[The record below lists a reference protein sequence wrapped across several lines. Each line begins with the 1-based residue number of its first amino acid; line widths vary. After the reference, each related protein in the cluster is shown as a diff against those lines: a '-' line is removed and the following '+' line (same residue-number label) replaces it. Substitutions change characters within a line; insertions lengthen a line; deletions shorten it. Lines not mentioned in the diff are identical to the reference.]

1 MPVANWASEPMQ
13 KENLKKKNWLMLN
26 FLVACIS
33 PFIPYFSSSSKVA
46 TKHYIVNFVSADEQG
61 TTTGD
66 KDEVDIGKTDD
77 IYGEAN
83 AQIIYEVLIV

>member
-1 MPVANWASEPMQ
+1 MV
-13 KENLKKKNWLMLN
+13 
-26 FLVACIS
+26 
-33 PFIPYFSSSSKVA
+33 
-46 TKHYIVNFVSADEQG
+46 TKHYFVNFVSADEQG
-61 TTTGD
+61 TATGD

>member
-1 MPVANWASEPMQ
+1 MQ
-13 KENLKKKNWLMLN
+13 KENLIERPGSGYPP
-26 FLVACIS
+26 VACIS
-33 PFIPYFSSSSKVA
+33 PFIPYFSSSSSKVA
-46 TKHYIVNFVSADEQG
+46 TKHYFVNFVSADEQG

-77 IYGEAN
+77 INGEAN